1 MIHTKVF
8 MEGPDKNILKKLI
21 YGPANKSLIQKTTH
35 KKKQHSEG
43 LLRNMEKWLSSR
55 IGLQRI

>member
-1 MIHTKVF
+1 MMIHTKVF

-43 LLRNMEKWLSSR
+43 LLRNMEK
-55 IGLQRI
+55 